1 MKILNY
7 MANSWYNVNTS
18 GSKSGEIL
26 LYNDIGLFG
35 ISAADFDQSYKAV
48 ENVSDLTVRINSYG
62 GEVVVGV
69 MIRNRLKEH
78 KAKNK
83 TIIIDGLAASIASD
97 IATTPGFKAKMY
109 RNTFLMIHPPQG
121 GVVGTA
127 KEMRES
133 ADTLDSIQ
141 NEIILDYK
149 EKTKGKIS
157 YEELEALM
165 NKSSWINA
173 KDALRY
179 GLIDEIIDEDSQNDE
194 PSTSGQNKLPTK
206 FMNVFLNYK
215 PTSKEV
221 NMKKCPICGKEHE
234 GAHEMCDLCIGKFQN
249 ILNKAPDQ
257 SGQQANASQKE
268 KAELE
273 AAILARITTIQN
285 HCQALCLPQE
295 DITNFIKSGKSLDEL
310 SSEIT
315 NKLQTMNKNKPA
327 NILITA
333 DESEKFVDHQTKS
346 IQCALGIEKDP
357 KVITD
362 IRKAPGAR
370 DVHGLVRACLVK
382 EGHMSALAIVSL
394 GPQDLYREAIR
405 MSMSSSDLPA
415 ILSDTMNKSFE
426 GAFEES
432 GATFRTFVS
441 ESENPDFRKKEF
453 VRMSGFGDIDD
464 LPEGMGFKEGKFSDK
479 KESVSI
485 STKGKALSANR
496 NMIVNNDTEALNLM
510 PRLMGTAVYRRL
522 NKDVYDV
529 LTSASLL
536 GPTMTEDNTAIFDA
550 TKHNNLIANSGAISV
565 ASLGAA
571 ERKLMET
578 PALLATPDQKSKMFL
593 NLPAK
598 YLVAGTSNRMAAIQL
613 FGSPIDPDATNGKQV
628 YNPFSNGQ
636 IVSVFDP
643 YLQYLLTTANK
654 AGAFYLLTGQNNQ
667 PNITVTYLSGNKAP
681 TLRSAPSEVGEA
693 LGIKWD
699 IFFDW
704 GVSFQDWRGIVYS
717 DGVTAG

>member
-1 MKILNY
+1 MKILNH
-7 MANSWYNVNTS
+7 MQKRWYTVNKTDTT
-18 GSKSGEIL
+18 GDIK
-26 LYNDIGLFG
+26 LYNDIGLWG
-35 ISAADFDQSYKAV
+35 ISTEQFDAEYEKV
-48 ENVSDLTVRINSYG
+48 KDVDDLTVRINSYG
-62 GEVVVGV
+62 GEVFVGLA
-69 MIRNRLKEH
+69 IRNRLAEH
-78 KAKNK
+78 TAKTK
-83 TIIIDGLAASIASD
+83 TMIVDGVAASIASV
-97 IATTPGFKAKMY
+97 IAMAKGFKLKVY
-109 RNTFLMIHPPQG
+109 SNSFLMIHKPSIMIAG
-121 GVVGTA
+121 NSDDLR
-127 KEMRES
+127 KE
-133 ADTLDSIQ
+133 ADVLDKIEQ
-141 NEIILDYK
+141 EIIAIYK
-149 EKTKGKIS
+149 EKTNGRLTDK
-157 YEELEALM
+157 ELEKMLREET
-165 NKSSWINA
+165 WISGKEA
-173 KDALRY
+173 VEY
-179 GLIDEIIDEDSQNDE
+179 GFADELLGESENDE
-194 PSTSGQNKLPTK
+194 PETNSTKKLPENLK
-206 FMNVFLNYK
+206 KIFLNLSTPK
-215 PTSKEV
+215 NKGET
-221 NMKKCPICGKEHE
+221 MKKCPICGKEHE

-249 ILNKAPDQ
+249 ILNKPEPATP
-257 SGQQANASQKE
+257 QANASQKE

-285 HCQALCLPQE
+285 HCRAIGLSQDCI
-295 DITNFIKSGKSLDEL
+295 DNFVKSGKTLDEL

-315 NKLQTMNKNKPA
+315 NKVQEMNKNKPA

-357 KVITD
+357 KVIAEM
-362 IRKAPGAR
+362 RKNPGAR
-370 DVHGLVRACLVK
+370 DVHSLVRSCLVK
-382 EGHMSALAIVSL
+382 EGKMSALAISNL

-405 MSMSSSDLPA
+405 MSMSSSDLPSIMA
-415 ILSDTMNKSFE
+415 DTMNKSFE

-432 GATFRTFVS
+432 GATFKTFVT

-464 LPEGMGFKEGKFSDK
+464 LPEGMKFKEGKFSDK

-485 STKGKALSANR
+485 STKGKALAATR

-510 PRLMGTAVYRRL
+510 PRLMGTAVFRRL

-529 LTSASLL
+529 LTSANLL
-536 GPTMTEDNTAIFDA
+536 GPTMTEDSTAVFDA

-593 NLPAK
+593 NLPAR
-598 YLVAGTSNRMAAIQL
+598 YLVTGTSNRMAALQL
-613 FGSPIDPDATNGKQV
+613 FGSPIDPAATNGKQV

-636 IVSVFDP
+636 IVPVFDP
-643 YLQYLLTTANK
+643 YLQYLLTAAGK
-654 AGAFYLLTGQNNQ
+654 AGAFYLLTGQSNQ

-704 GVSFQDWRGIVYS
+704 GVSFQDWRGIVYN